1 MLIQQTAT
9 LLCQYLGTIKFDV
22 LVFFAG
28 FKLQRY
34 FLDTLDVTLCFTK
47 QCSHIHSHPFTAL
60 HHSQQHSAAS
70 CPAGEDV

>member
-22 LVFFAG
+22 LVF
-28 FKLQRY
+28 LQDLNVKDI

-47 QCSHIHSHPFTAL
+47 QCSHIHSHSFTAL